1 MPYKLSDFKDFEV
14 AKDKSGEPDEID
26 TKGGRNVKD
35 LLPDRTRR
43 MLEEVGGN
51 SHRGDKSA
59 QDSAVITSILAAG
72 YTAAD
77 AFTTFL
83 VSIRGKDAEFR
94 KAGHFQ
100 DYVIRTIR
108 GAAGFLHSANGSNG
122 NRHSKTSES
131 STPSG
136 PLDVD
141 FSKKRETE
149 KGEGVLVSMGTT
161 IETEKTQWLWPGY
174 IPLGKITIIAGDP
187 GMGKSTIALD
197 LVSRISRG
205 TFLPTLGRSV
215 SGTCLIASA
224 EDSAEDTI
232 IPRLIVC
239 EANLRRVGIIRQVRI
254 ENELRFLSI
263 PRDLDRLR
271 RVIVKKG
278 ARILIIDPLNAFLEK
293 GTDTYKDQDIRSVLA
308 PLESMA
314 EETGVSIL
322 IIAHLNK
329 KEDANTLYRVGG
341 SIGFI
346 GAARSVLAVSNT
358 PNGTRVLFSL
368 KSNLAKTP
376 PALGYEVRQVR
387 RTRKADEWLGEE
399 VINSSAIRWHGEVDF
414 DSSKTK
420 VTEQSKIDEEV
431 ESFLR
436 QILLDSQ
443 VPTEDIYSEAR
454 QAGISRSHL
463 SHVKSTLGI
472 RSIKTRDGRWNWKWP
487 EAAEL

>member
-1 MPYKLSDFKDFEV
+1 MPYKLSDFESLEV
-14 AKDKSGEPDEID
+14 ARDKSGEPDDVVIQ
-26 TKGGRNVKD
+26 GGRNICD
-35 LLPDRTRR
+35 LLSERARR
-43 MLEEVGGN
+43 MLNEPGGPLY
-51 SHRGDKSA
+51 RGDRSS
-59 QDSAVITSILAAG
+59 QDSAVITSILSSG
-72 YTAAD
+72 YSSAD
-77 AFTTFL
+77 AFTTFIR
-83 VSIRGKDAEFR
+83 SPRGKDAEAR

-100 DYVIRTIR
+100 DYVLRTIR
-108 GAAGFLHSANGSNG
+108 GAVGFLHASKPNG
-122 NRHSKTSES
+122 NGNGTSHEEPAPP
-131 STPSG
+131 TDHY
-136 PLDVD
+136 DVD
-141 FSKKRETE
+141 FSKKRKTK
-149 KGEGVLVSMGTT
+149 KGEGVLISMGTE
-161 IETEKTQWLWPGY
+161 IETEKAQWLWPGY

-205 TFLPTLGRSV
+205 TFLPTLGRTV

-232 IPRLIVC
+232 IPRLIAC
-239 EANLRRVGIIRQVRI
+239 EANLKRVGIIREVRI
-254 ENELRFLSI
+254 EDELRFLSI
-263 PRDLDRLR
+263 PRDLNRLR
-271 RVIVKKG
+271 DVIVKKG

-399 VINSSAIRWHGEVDF
+399 IINSSAIRWHGEVDF

-420 VTEQSKIDEEV
+420 VTEQTKIDEEV

-454 QAGISRSHL
+454 QAGISRTHL
-463 SHVKSTLGI
+463 SHVKTSLGI
-472 RSIKTRDGRWNWKWP
+472 RSVKTRDGRWNWKWP
-487 EAAEL
+487 DSEL